1 MNNLA
6 DELNQTISK
15 TSIIDL
21 FSDFGKRI
29 YWPKKGIL
37 AQAADAKNKD
47 INATIGIA
55 LEEDGSPMRLGFIDN
70 MIDIPAQDV
79 FPYAPGYG
87 KPELRKKWRDF
98 LIEKNPG
105 LSGCSF
111 SIPVVTNALT
121 HGLSLAGDLF
131 INPCDEI
138 IIPAP
143 YWGNYNLIF
152 SERKGAR
159 IMKFPLFE
167 KDMFNLEGLDKMLSM
182 GSGKKVVILNFP
194 NNPTGYSPTND
205 EVKNIIEVIKKNA
218 ENKKIL
224 VIIDDAYFGLVY
236 EEGIAKES
244 LFSSLCNLHENVLAV
259 KIDGPTKEDYV
270 WGFRIGFITFGMKGV
285 LDDVYDALVQ
295 KVGGA
300 IRSDISNC
308 CHPSQ
313 SMLLKAFC
321 DTDYKKVKAQKYDI
335 LKARYNKI
343 KEILNQTDFESVGY
357 KPFPFNSGYFMCL
370 RLDKANAE
378 DLRQKLLREYST
390 GIISIGDDI
399 IRIAFSATPINRIQD
414 LFSNINKAI

>member
-1 MNNLA
+1 
-6 DELNQTISK
+6 
-15 TSIIDL
+15 
-21 FSDFGKRI
+21 
-29 YWPKKGIL
+29 
-37 AQAADAKNKD
+37 
-47 INATIGIA
+47 
-55 LEEDGSPMRLGFIDN
+55 

-87 KPELRKKWRDF
+87 KPGLRKKWRDF

-138 IIPAP
+138 IIPTP

-167 KDMFNLEGLDKMLSM
+167 KNMFNLEGLDKMLSM

-335 LKARYNKI
+335 LRARYNKI
-343 KEILNQTDFESVGY
+343 KEILNLTDFESVGY